1 MCEDLSKWG
10 RTELGGDNKETWQKV
25 VVASD
30 LLGKWGRVCNSGLRL
45 HFVRLALWRMW
56 TKKVLLLW
64 RTARR
69 SASCWCQS
77 STTAAL
83 RATAAWRL
91 RRPTPPSSA
100 RAVWKSSR
108 TTSGRR
114 ARYRHVWASPCLWTY
129 EGICW
134 PENWIFGLFTND
146 PKKNKH
152 KKARHLN
159 FKLSTRTVVAV
170 EQSKCGRLRWVSLK
184 FCSQMDGSVHVV
196 SLGSLKMKND

>member
-1 MCEDLSKWG
+1 MK
-10 RTELGGDNKETWQKV
+10 T
-25 VVASD
+25 
-30 LLGKWGRVCNSGLRL
+30 RVCNSGLLL
-45 HFVRLALWRMW
+45 HFVRLALWTW

-64 RTARR
+64 RTVRR

-83 RATAAWRL
+83 RETAAWRL

-114 ARYRHVWASPCLWTY
+114 ACFCHLWPSQCLWTY

-134 PENWIFGLFTND
+134 PENCIFGLFTND
-146 PKKNKH
+146 QKKKN
-152 KKARHLN
+152 LN
-159 FKLSTRTVVAV
+159 VSTRTVVAV
-170 EQSKCGRLRWVSLK
+170 EQSKCGHLRWVSLK
-184 FCSQMDGSVHVV
+184 FSSQMDDSIHVV